1 MFQVSAIARGL
12 TAALKFVFT
21 LSDLEGDRQARVTGH
36 TSPRTEHAAP
46 QLLQSIDIVQN
57 LRAAMNSNVTGWSDN
72 HARFLLDR
80 HAALPL
86 PKRRFIGS
94 RRHRDI

>member
-1 MFQVSAIARGL
+1 
-12 TAALKFVFT
+12 
-21 LSDLEGDRQARVTGH
+21 
-36 TSPRTEHAAP
+36 
-46 QLLQSIDIVQN
+46 
-57 LRAAMNSNVTGWSDN
+57 
-72 HARFLLDR
+72 LLDR